1 MTADSLNSLREYS
14 LRYTGEQD
22 LCIKRRRRGK
32 GFQYLD
38 QDGNTIR
45 DEAVLER
52 IKSLV
57 IPPAWDDVLICS
69 NLKGHIQ
76 AVGRDSKGRKQ
87 YIYHEKWEEFRNN
100 KKFDRLAEF
109 GKALPKI
116 RKQVNKDLR
125 KRSLLRRK
133 VLAVIVRLLEETL
146 IRVGNEV
153 YAEENDSYG
162 LTTLKDKHVE
172 VKGINIYFHF
182 NGKSGK
188 TFELDIKDRTL
199 AKVVSMCQDLPGQH
213 LFQYLDEDGKRQPA
227 DSSEVNEYLN
237 SIVKKD
243 FTAKVFRTWGATV
256 LAAENFS
263 KVTPEE
269 DDKKN
274 KKIISDIIKKTA
286 EELNNT
292 PAVCRE
298 YYIHPDI
305 IRAWEDG
312 YLSRA
317 MKSRSSA
324 KNKKE
329 LDKTEAA
336 VLKILKRYS
345 AESKAKSR
353 STT

>member
-1 MTADSLNSLREYS
+1 MTADNKNILKEYN
-14 LRYTGEQD
+14 LRYTEEED

-38 QDGNTIR
+38 DQGKTIH
-45 DEAVLER
+45 DAKVIER

-57 IPPAWDDVLICS
+57 IPPAWQDVLICS
-69 NLKGHIQ
+69 NQKGHIQ

-87 YIYHEKWEEFRNN
+87 YIYHDNWDNFRNN
-100 KKFDRLAEF
+100 KKFDSLIEF
-109 GKALPKI
+109 GKSLPEI
-116 RKQVNKDLR
+116 RKQVKKDLR
-125 KRSLLRRK
+125 KRSLIRQR

-153 YAEENDSYG
+153 YAEENNSYG

-172 VKGINIYFHF
+172 IKGINIYFHF

-188 TFELDIKDRTL
+188 PFELDIKDKTL
-199 AKVVSMCQDLPGQH
+199 AQVVSECHDLPGQH
-213 LFQYLDEDGKRQPA
+213 LFQYLDEEGKRQPA
-227 DSSEVNEYLN
+227 YSSDVNEYLN
-237 SIVKKD
+237 SIADKN

-263 KVTPEE
+263 KVPPE
-269 DDKKN
+269 DNDKKN
-274 KKIISDIIKKTA
+274 KKIISGIVKKTA

-312 YLSRA
+312 YLA
-317 MKSRSSA
+317 KVMNTKSHSS
-324 KNKKE
+324 KIG
-329 LDKTEAA
+329 LDQSEKA
-336 VLKILKRYS
+336 VLKILKHYS
-345 AESKAKSR
+345 RK
-353 STT
+353 

>member
-1 MTADSLNSLREYS
+1 MTADNQNSLKEYS
-14 LRYTGEQD
+14 LRYTGEED

-38 QDGNTIR
+38 EQGKTIR
-45 DEAVLER
+45 NKNVLER
-52 IKSLV
+52 IKYLV
-57 IPPAWDDVLICS
+57 IPPAWKDVLICS
-69 NLKGHIQ
+69 NQRGHIQ

-87 YIYHEKWEEFRNN
+87 YIYHKRWEEFRNN
-100 KKFDRLAEF
+100 KKFDRLIEF
-109 GKALPKI
+109 GKSLPDI
-116 RKQVNKDLR
+116 RKQVKKDLR
-125 KRSLLRRK
+125 KRSLIRRK

-172 VKGINIYFHF
+172 IKGIDIYFHF

-188 TFELDIKDRTL
+188 TFELDIKDKTL
-199 AKVVSMCQDLPGQH
+199 AKVVSLCQDLPGQH
-213 LFQYLDEDGKRQPA
+213 LFQYLDEEGERQPA
-227 DSSEVNEYLN
+227 DSSDVNEYLN
-237 SIVKKD
+237 SIVDKD

-263 KVTPEE
+263 KVPPEK
-269 DDKKN
+269 DDKRN
-274 KKIISDIIKKTA
+274 KKIISDIIKTTA

-292 PAVCRE
+292 PAVCRD

-305 IRAWEDG
+305 IKAWKDG
-312 YLSRA
+312 YLSKT
-317 MKSRSSA
+317 MTEQISA

-329 LDKTEAA
+329 LNKNELA
-336 VLKILKRYS
+336 VLKILKKYS
-345 AESKAKSR
+345 TRK
-353 STT
+353 T